1 MTSGKVAVSR
11 EILAKRAPLTPDER
25 VEMQCHPGAARL
37 SSSRSRMRRPPFTTE
52 RALKEVDRCAG
63 SQFAPKVAA
72 ASLEIWS
79 GGVLGDLPAA
89 AAF

>member
-1 MTSGKVAVSR
+1 
-11 EILAKRAPLTPDER
+11 
-25 VEMQCHPGAARL
+25 
-37 SSSRSRMRRPPFTTE
+37 MRRPPFTTE

-63 SQFAPKVAA
+63 SQFAPKVPA

-79 GGVLGDLPAA
+79 RGVLGDLPAA